1 MQTAIQ
7 IDDNRFIIMTQQY
20 ITGLYVA
27 VYSANENWQTIGA
40 PGQSVS
46 DKPEKHF
53 HKTLQKNAKAKGYLN
68 ESHSTIV

>member
-7 IDDNRFIIMTQQY
+7 IDNNRFIIITQQY
-20 ITGLYVA
+20 KTGLYVA
-27 VYSANENWQTIGA
+27 VYSANENWQTIGT

-53 HKTLQKNAKAKGYLN
+53 HKTLQKKARVKEQLN